1 MKSLF
6 TGFSAERDPA
16 GNLVVELRAAIGIQ
30 LIALAI
36 ALAIAPFVTAAAY
49 ALAGAP
55 LGFSWPIIGAFF
67 LLIVLIALGIALM
80 FWQRSRSRARVS
92 IDRARSLVLIDSHS
106 GRRELPIRDIE
117 NAELGSTI
125 STGKSAATIYRL
137 EFVLRN
143 RERVPA
149 TTEYCSASPADR
161 EKLLEALNHELSVRS
176 AMLL

>member
-6 TGFSAERDPA
+6 TGFTAEHDPA
-16 GNLVVELRAAIGIQ
+16 GNLVVEFRAVIGIQ
-30 LIALAI
+30 LIGFAMV
-36 ALAIAPFVTAAAY
+36 PFVMSAGY
-49 ALAGAP
+49 ALTGAP

-67 LLIVLIALGIALM
+67 LFIGVTALGIALM
-80 FWQRSRSRARVS
+80 FWQRSRSRVRVS

-106 GRRELPIRDIE
+106 GRRELPIREIE
-117 NAELGSTI
+117 KAELGSTI

-149 TTEYCSASPADR
+149 TTEYCGASPGDR

-176 AMLL
+176 AMLS